1 VEVRELHL
9 RTAGPDDTR
18 AVAAVV
24 ARHLE
29 LGDVIALSGELG
41 AGKTCFVQG
50 AAAELGV
57 DRAVTSPTFVLV
69 RHYEGRVPVV
79 HCDVYRLDRLG
90 DVLELGDEVLAP
102 DVVTFVEWGDAIAT
116 LLPDDRIEVDLRSD
130 GVATDAPADDAD
142 AATTSQ
148 PRVLQLRLRG
158 RTTARGDLLAAAL
171 GHDREV
177 RDRVLDRAP
186 DLTPDPG
193 TTPGAHLDPG
203 TTPGAHLD
211 PGTTPGAHLDPG
223 TTSGAHPD
231 PDTDR

>member
-50 AAAELGV
+50 AVAELGV
-57 DRAVTSPTFVLV
+57 DRPVTSPTFVLV

-130 GVATDAPADDAD
+130 GVATAAPADDAD
-142 AATTSQ
+142 PATTSQ

-158 RTTARGDLLAAAL
+158 RTVARGDVLVAAL

-177 RDRVLDRAP
+177 HDRVLDLA
-186 DLTPDPG
+186 PDPG
-193 TTPGAHLDPG
+193 TTPGAHPDLGATPGAHPDLG
-203 TTPGAHLD
+203 TTPGAH
-211 PGTTPGAHLDPG
+211 
-223 TTSGAHPD
+223 PD
-231 PDTDR
+231 LDTDR

>member
-29 LGDVIALSGELG
+29 PGDVVALSGELG

-50 AAAELGV
+50 AAVELGV
-57 DRAVTSPTFVLV
+57 DRPVTSPTFVLV
-69 RHYEGRVPVV
+69 RHYEGRLPIV

-130 GVATDAPADDAD
+130 GAVAEGPATDDDP
-142 AATTSQ
+142 AATAQ

-158 RTTARGDLLAAAL
+158 RTAARGDLLAAAL
-171 GHDREV
+171 GHDRAV
-177 RDRVLDRAP
+177 DDRVH
-186 DLTPDPG
+186 DP
-193 TTPGAHLDPG
+193 A
-203 TTPGAHLD
+203 
-211 PGTTPGAHLDPG
+211 
-223 TTSGAHPD
+223 PD
-231 PDTDR
+231 PDPDR

>member
-29 LGDVIALSGELG
+29 PGDVIALSGELG

-57 DRAVTSPTFVLV
+57 DRPVTSPTFVLV
-69 RHYEGRVPVV
+69 RHYAGRLPIV

-102 DVVTFVEWGDAIAT
+102 DVVTFVEWGDAIVT

-130 GVATDAPADDAD
+130 DVPTGVGADGDAPAA
-142 AATTSQ
+142 TSQ
-148 PRVLQLRLRG
+148 PRVLQVRLRG
-158 RTTARGDLLAAAL
+158 RTTERGDVLVAAL

-177 RDRVLDRAP
+177 HDRVLDRAP
-186 DLTPDPG
+186 DATEH
-193 TTPGAHLDPG
+193 A
-203 TTPGAHLD
+203 
-211 PGTTPGAHLDPG
+211 
-223 TTSGAHPD
+223 SD